1 MASSIGGDYSPQVG
15 STGWAHRQNEVASTN
30 RPIGLGTL
38 KGKMMPKARITSE
51 QKEEIRTLYAS
62 GAFTQVML
70 ADKFGLRQGTISAIV
85 KKSR

>member
-1 MASSIGGDYSPQVG
+1 LEATTPRKSVYRLGTPTKRGRLHQL
-15 STGWAHRQNEVASTN
+15 TN
-30 RPIGLGTL
+30 CLGTL
-38 KGKMMPKARITSE
+38 KGEMMPKPRITSE
-51 QKEEIRTLYAS
+51 QKEEIRALYAS

>member
-1 MASSIGGDYSPQVG
+1 
-15 STGWAHRQNEVASTN
+15 
-30 RPIGLGTL
+30 
-38 KGKMMPKARITSE
+38 MPKTRITPE
-51 QKEEIRTLYAS
+51 QKDEIRTLYGS